1 MAQGTAPELV
11 PVEDPAEAVSLP
23 EMTPSFPEEEPEE
36 PAPRGKPPP
45 AHRGAEMREAF
56 KGAGSRYGV
65 SGRVHKIPAK
75 KSPRKPKDAWRRS
88 LSLGLNTAQG
98 NSDTLRVDAAA
109 SASKDTEASYFF
121 LKAAGRYG
129 ESEDETDA
137 ENATLEGKIQRRLTE
152 RMYVAMA
159 GNVHHDQL
167 ADLSYRVNGSLSLG
181 RHLMWTERTVLSIE
195 AGPGYVAEKKGGET
209 EGFVAGRVAQHLEFL
224 ATPSLQVWESIEYVP
239 SLEDSRVYYVN
250 AEVGLETVLM
260 ANLSLKCTLENRY
273 DNNPAEGKERNDLLT
288 TTALT
293 WSF

>member
-1 MAQGTAPELV
+1 MAQGAAPELV

-23 EMTPSFPEEEPEE
+23 EMTPSFPEEEP
-36 PAPRGKPPP
+36 APRGKPPP
-45 AHRGAEMREAF
+45 AYRGAEMREAF

-75 KSPRKPKDAWRRS
+75 KSLRKPKDAWRRS

-98 NSDTLRVDAAA
+98 NSDTLRVDAEA

-152 RMYVAMA
+152 RMYAAMA
-159 GNVHHDQL
+159 GNVHRDQL

-181 RHLMWTERTVLSIE
+181 RQLMWTERTVLSIE
-195 AGPGYVAEKKGGET
+195 TGPGYVAEKKGGES